1 MVIRVCWLPL
11 ASVTTRVTVLP
22 GAASVVPVR
31 VGVLSLMLSGA
42 DTVMVGAV
50 RSRSSS
56 SSSCASA
63 SGAASSG
70 LAESKPAVE
79 MVASPVLS
87 MVMKP
92 PLPLAPAT
100 PPTLPAAGAPPAAD
114 ASNVWVGSVPARIA
128 CCRAAMSSGTSP
140 CPCCASWGSSASGVL
155 LGLRVKVVSPPW
167 KLAPSGA
174 SNTASLGSTSPSERS
189 VWLPSAATR

>member
-1 MVIRVCWLPL
+1 MTVVIRVCWLPL
-11 ASVTTRVTVLP
+11 ISVTTRVTVLP
-22 GAASVVPVR
+22 AAASVVPVR
-31 VGVLSLMLSGA
+31 VGVRSLVSSGA
-42 DTVMVGAV
+42 ETVMTGAV
-50 RSRSSS
+50 RSSS
-56 SSSCASA
+56 SSSLLCASA
-63 SGAASSG
+63 SGAVASG
-70 LAESKPAVE
+70 LALSKPALA

-114 ASNVWVGSVPARIA
+114 ASNAWVGSVPCKMA
-128 CCRAAMSSGTSP
+128 CCRAAMSSGTP
-140 CPCCASWGSSASGVL
+140 AGARWASCGSSSTGDL

-174 SNTASLGSTSPSERS
+174 SKT
-189 VWLPSAATR
+189 